1 MTSWPAVP
9 PPEENP
15 HPEQF
20 DAALAALGKLD
31 PAEQAAF
38 AAHAAHC
45 SICRAEA
52 AGFGELVGRMSRVPY
67 GVVDAMSD
75 DDPENAPDLA
85 LLPDDDDVDAVRG
98 LRAAMRAVDGDRP
111 EALGD
116 YGLSVLLERARS
128 SHRRRVRLSV
138 GASLV
143 GVAAAV
149 LVGFVAAGN
158 VGSDSRYRVTVPLA
172 GGSITPAAHGSFTLT
187 DDSEGT
193 HLTIAAT
200 GLPAGEHCTLVVT
213 TPDHQRDVVMTWVAD
228 YDGEAVLNG
237 PSPIAASQA
246 DSVSVIDDSGR
257 SLLQG
262 ALRRT

>member
-1 MTSWPAVP
+1 MTGWPAAP

-20 DAALAALGKLD
+20 DAALGALGKLD

-38 AAHAAHC
+38 AAHAIHC
-45 SICRAEA
+45 STCRAEF
-52 AGFGELVGRMSRVPY
+52 AGFGEIAERMSRVPC
-67 GVVDAMSD
+67 GVVEAMSD
-75 DDPENAPDLA
+75 ADPEGVPDLA
-85 LLPDDDDVDAVRG
+85 LLTGDVDVDAARG

-116 YGLSVLLERARS
+116 YGLSVLLERART
-128 SHRRRVRLSV
+128 SHRRRLRAAVA
-138 GASLV
+138 ASLV

-149 LVGFVAAGN
+149 LVGFVAAGK
-158 VGSDSRYRVTVPLA
+158 VGSNSRYRVTVPLA
-172 GGSITPAAHGSFTLT
+172 GGPITPAAHGSFTLT

-193 HLTIAAT
+193 HMTIAAT

-213 TPDHQRDVVMTWVAD
+213 TPDHQRTVVMTWVVD
-228 YDGEAVLNG
+228 YAGEAVLNG

-246 DSVSVIDDSGR
+246 DAVSVIDDSGR

-262 ALRRT
+262 ALRRA